1 MSIFGWIAI
10 ALLVAYW
17 IWLLTKPG
25 PMFKAGV
32 VSMIFPAIITLV
44 LGGIA
49 YSSYSADAAAVAPP
63 MMGGRRRRW

>member
-1 MSIFGWIAI
+1 MSIFGWVCV

-17 IWLLTKPG
+17 IWVFTKPG

-32 VSMIFPAIITLV
+32 LSMVFPGIITLL
-44 LGGIA
+44 LGGLA
-49 YSSYSADAAAVAPP
+49 YWSYSSDVAVVAPP